1 MNLALVRD
9 IAIVVLAVESIV
21 IGIVLVLMLWQVR
34 SLTMLLQDQLKPML
48 DAMRETVGTVKGT
61 TSLVSE
67 TIVTPAVKIGG
78 FFAGARRALQVML
91 SLQPRGGVPF
101 DREGQDSTGEQQSPD
116 SGETSHPSG
125 HDGQRSDE

>member
-1 MNLALVRD
+1 LNLALVRD
-9 IAIVVLAVESIV
+9 IAIVVLALESIV

-34 SLTMLLQDQLKPML
+34 SLTILLQEQLKPML

-91 SLQPRGGVPF
+91 ALQPQSGTEFDRGG
-101 DREGQDSTGEQQSPD
+101 QDPSGEHQPPD
-116 SGETSHPSG
+116 GGETSHASG
-125 HDGQRSDE
+125 QNGQRSDG

>member
-9 IAIVVLAVESIV
+9 IAIVVLALESIV
-21 IGIVLVLMLWQVR
+21 IGVVLVLMLWQVR
-34 SLTMLLQDQLKPML
+34 SLTRLLQDQLKPML

-91 SLQPRGGVPF
+91 SVPSPQSEAPLAQGSQDPAGKSQPVGSEQPR
-101 DREGQDSTGEQQSPD
+101 
-116 SGETSHPSG
+116 PSG
-125 HDGQRSDE
+125 RDSQRSDE